1 MARGENVFQRKDG
14 RFEARYIK
22 GRKADGKPIYGFC
35 YGRTYEEARE
45 KAVRAREKLEDESI
59 QRNGRES
66 SFSHFCDKWLF
77 TNKPRLKASSYEK
90 YNANINKY
98 IKPFFGE
105 RFPWEITSEDIDA
118 FTQTLL
124 YEKKLS
130 VKTVR
135 SILTLLHSLFSYVGK
150 RSGERLPDLEI
161 TYPKAYKKNVRVLDE
176 KEEEAL
182 TEVLAQDMDFCKF
195 GIYLALRTGMRLGEI
210 CALRWCDISFK
221 TSTIAVCHTAQRL
234 PKESG
239 SLPEDEDHPKTVL
252 IMDSPK
258 SDSSLRTIPLMP
270 DIDTLCRR
278 FYTENPDAFILT
290 GTERCLDPRK
300 LQRHLKK
307 CLQECG
313 IEDAHFHTLR
323 HTFATRC
330 IEAGFDVKTLS
341 EILGHSNINITMNQY
356 VHPSLDLKRENMNR
370 LKAGILL

>member
-1 MARGENVFQRKDG
+1 MAKGENVFQRKDG

-22 GRKADGKPIYGFC
+22 GRKADGKLIYGFC

-45 KAVRAREKLEDESI
+45 KAVRAREGLGIGGS
-59 QRNGRES
+59 QRDGKEPA
-66 SFSHFCDKWLF
+66 FSHYCDKWLF

-90 YNANINKY
+90 YNANINKH
-98 IKPFFGE
+98 IKPFFGD
-105 RFPWEITSEDIDA
+105 RLPREITSEEIDS
-118 FTQTLL
+118 FTQMLL

-130 VKTVR
+130 VKTVH
-135 SILTLLHSLFSYVGK
+135 SILTLLHSLLSYVSK

-161 TYPKAYKKNVRVLDE
+161 TYPKAYRKNVRVLDE

-182 TEVLAQDMDFCKF
+182 TEILAQDMDFCKF
-195 GIYLALRTGMRLGEI
+195 GIYLALRTGMRIGEI
-210 CALRWCDISFK
+210 CALRWCDISFE

-239 SLPEDEDHPKTVL
+239 SRPEGGDDPKTVL
-252 IMDSPK
+252 ILDSPK
-258 SDSSLRTIPLMP
+258 SESSLRTIPLMP
-270 DIDTLCRR
+270 DIAALCKL
-278 FYTENPDAFILT
+278 FFTENPNAFVFT
-290 GTERCLDPRK
+290 GTEKCLDPRK

-307 CLQECG
+307 YLLECG
-313 IEDAHFHTLR
+313 IEEAHFHTLR

-370 LKAGILL
+370 LKAGIIL

>member
-22 GRKADGKPIYGFC
+22 GRKTDGKLIYGFC
-35 YGRTYEEARE
+35 YGKTYEEARE
-45 KAVRAREKLEDESI
+45 KAVRAREKLETEKDQQNRKEAA
-59 QRNGRES
+59 
-66 SFSHFCDKWLF
+66 FSQFCDRWLF

-90 YNANINKY
+90 YKANINKH
-98 IKPFFGE
+98 IKPFFGDKL
-105 RFPWEITSEDIDA
+105 PWEISSEEIDA
-118 FTQTLL
+118 FTQMLL
-124 YEKKLS
+124 YNKKLS

-135 SILTLLHSLFSYVGK
+135 SILTLLHSLISYVGK
-150 RSGERLPDLEI
+150 RSEERLPDLEI

-182 TEVLAQDMDFCKF
+182 TEILAQDMDFCKF
-195 GIYLALRTGMRLGEI
+195 GIYLALRTGMRIGEI
-210 CALRWCDISFK
+210 CALRWCDISFE

-239 SLPEDEDHPKTVL
+239 SRPEDDHKTVL
-252 IMDSPK
+252 ILDSPK
-258 SDSSLRTIPLMP
+258 SESSLRTIPLMP
-270 DIDTLCRR
+270 DIAALCKR
-278 FYTENPDAFILT
+278 FYAENPDAFVLT

-307 CLQECG
+307 YLRECG
-313 IEDAHFHTLR
+313 IEEAHFHTLR